1 MNVDFA
7 ALAQQ
12 LRLATQAAFQEL
24 ITQHGAEGIYA
35 FALYS
40 DEGALTVCPA
50 ANTLAHL
57 ATRPTDDEA
66 EYYKFEPAEWKYEMV
81 GADEQFEALSRL
93 LRTAVCTHDDDQ
105 AWFDAFRQQLYGTCV
120 RVLAELHQERFFQQA
135 AGQEVFLTFRVSDE
149 DPDPAADARL
159 VRQLNDHRYRD
170 EYLAW
175 QRTRA
180 QE

>member
-12 LRLATQAAFQEL
+12 LRQATQAAFQE
-24 ITQHGAEGIYA
+24 IVTHHGDEGIYA

-50 ANTLAHL
+50 TNTLAHL
-57 ATRPTDDEA
+57 ATQPADEA
-66 EYYKFEPAEWKYEMV
+66 DYYKFEPAEWKYEMV
-81 GADEQFEALSRL
+81 GADEQFDAICAT
-93 LRTAVCTHDDDQ
+93 LRTAVFAHEDDD
-105 AWFDAFRQQLYGTCV
+105 AWFDAFRQQLYDTCV
-120 RVLAELHQERFFQQA
+120 RVLTELHQERFFQQT

-149 DPDPAADARL
+149 DPEPEADARI
-159 VRQLNDHRYRD
+159 VRQLNDNRYRD

-175 QRTRA
+175 QRTWA